1 MSYSRVLDW
10 IFRLVLAAAFLL
22 AGYEKAR
29 DPIRFLFDIR
39 SFHLLPDPY
48 AALLALGLPWLEL
61 ICAAGVLGKLLYAGP
76 PTIILANIALSIAWC
91 RHSSSPWLEVLLLAA
106 IFGKH
111 LYAGSLAVLAA
122 SLAVF
127 MAAIAWS
134 WHRGL
139 DVSCGCFGKTEFEMT
154 YTQHL
159 LLNGTLLGMAG
170 WLLWREQRMTR
181 QSKPA

>member
-22 AGYEKAR
+22 AGVEKAR

-48 AALLALGLPWLEL
+48 AALVALGLPWLEL
-61 ICAAGVLGKLLYAGP
+61 ICAAGVLGKLLYAG
-76 PTIILANIALSIAWC
+76 
-91 RHSSSPWLEVLLLAA
+91 
-106 IFGKH
+106 
-111 LYAGSLAVLAA
+111 SLAVLAS

-127 MAAIAWS
+127 MGAIAWS

-139 DVSCGCFGKTEFEMT
+139 DVSCGCFGETDFAMT

-170 WLLWREQRMTR
+170 WLLWREHRKTR